1 MFCSANWPRFA
12 ARLSVIASLGFLV
25 SPIPSSFAHQ
35 AKSGWNY
42 PISCCSGIDC
52 REVPNKAISERP
64 EGYVIVGTGE
74 VLAYKDS
81 RVRNSPD
88 GEYHWCSVGGANNTK
103 TVCLFV
109 PPKSY

>member
-1 MFCSANWPRFA
+1 MHGSAKWPRYAFGVSA
-12 ARLSVIASLGFLV
+12 IASLGFLT
-25 SPIPSSFAHQ
+25 SSVTTSLAHQ
-35 AKSGWNY
+35 AKSGWTY
-42 PISCCSGIDC
+42 PTSCCSGIDC
-52 REVPNKAISERP
+52 REVPQKAISERP

-88 GEYHWCSVGGANNTK
+88 GEYHWCSVGGAENTK

-109 PPKSY
+109 PPRSY